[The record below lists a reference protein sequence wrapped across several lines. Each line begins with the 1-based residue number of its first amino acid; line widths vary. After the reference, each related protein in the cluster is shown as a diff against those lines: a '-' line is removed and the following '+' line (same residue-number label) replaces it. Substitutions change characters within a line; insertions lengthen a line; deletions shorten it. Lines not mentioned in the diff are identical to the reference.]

1 MRAKV
6 EITKYWDGIEVV
18 KETVVSGADRSAV
31 DEKAA
36 KWVRE
41 NAPDPKN
48 IAPYWTLTLKGTDK
62 TEHLATSS
70 LVIDYG
76 SHVYFGRVT
85 ILQSGSPSTKPAAQ
99 IRNKTMSKKKPYS
112 RVENGKTL
120 RKIENELKR
129 DAKTLAK
136 LEAPA
141 WYVRLREEL
150 NVELTKLVKLRDYLW
165 VKDTKDSEVRVSDEA
180 KAICPKALKLLLKQE
195 KVMTTFC
202 DILDQRLGLGWPKT
216 PGVCECKK
224 GKKADA
230 KKSVKKAK

>member
-1 MRAKV
+1 MIAKV
-6 EITKYWDGIEVV
+6 EITKYWDGAEVL
-18 KETVVSGADRSAV
+18 KEVVVSGADRPAV
-31 DEKAA
+31 DVKVARWIR
-36 KWVRE
+36 K

-48 IAPYWTLTLKGTDK
+48 IAPYWTLTLRGTDK

-70 LVIDYG
+70 LIIDYG
-76 SHVYFGRVT
+76 SHTYFGRVT
-85 ILQSGSPSTKPAAQ
+85 MLQSESPSTKPAAQ
-99 IRNKTMSKKKPYS
+99 TRNKTMSKKKPYS

-141 WYVRLREEL
+141 WYVRLREEF
-150 NVELTKLVKLRDYLW
+150 NAELTKLIKLSDYLW
-165 VKDTKDSEVRVSDEA
+165 VKDTKDSELRVSDEA

-195 KVMTTFC
+195 KAMTTFC

-224 GKKADA
+224 ADA
-230 KKSVKKAK
+230 KKPVKKAK